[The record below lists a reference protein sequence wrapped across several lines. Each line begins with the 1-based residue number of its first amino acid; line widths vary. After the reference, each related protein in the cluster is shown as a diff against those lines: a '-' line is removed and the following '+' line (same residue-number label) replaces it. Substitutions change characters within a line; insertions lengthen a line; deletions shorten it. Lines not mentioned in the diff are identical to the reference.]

1 MSIADSG
8 RRTASRLT
16 AAAILA
22 LMGSMPVISAAQGA
36 APQANAPAGEATLA
50 GRIVDQTGAAVPG
63 VDVWIGQTGDTQGRR
78 TVTDASGAYQLQRLA
93 AGDYV
98 VQTRLP
104 GFASTR
110 AVVTVP
116 ATGRVEHSLQL
127 DLGSLMETITV
138 VGTRDTSR
146 PPRDPVTRPA
156 PTRQEFSAPK
166 ILKDL
171 PPAPTGVPIRVGGAI
186 KAPAKVADVRPVYPA
201 AAQAAGREGWVVLN
215 AVIDTQGL
223 VKTVTP
229 AQASETDLTTA
240 AMAAVK
246 QWKFTPTLLNGAP
259 SEVQMM
265 VAVNFVLK

>member
-1 MSIADSG
+1 MSNVNPGGWAAL
-8 RRTASRLT
+8 RRPTAFALM
-16 AAAILA
+16 
-22 LMGSMPVISAAQGA
+22 LMGSMAVIGA
-36 APQANAPAGEATLA
+36 SQAPAPQANTQPGEAVLF
-50 GRIVDQTGAAVPG
+50 GRIIDQTGAVVPG
-63 VDVWIGQTGDTQGRR
+63 VEVWIGKAGDTQGRQA
-78 TVTDASGAYQLQRLA
+78 VTDGSGAYQIQRLT
-93 AGDYV
+93 AGDYA

-110 AVVTVP
+110 ATVAVP
-116 ATGRVEHSLQL
+116 ATGRVEHSVQL

-146 PPRDPVTRPA
+146 PPRDPVDRPA

-166 ILKDL
+166 ILTDL
-171 PPAPTGVPIRVGGAI
+171 PPTPTGVPVRVGGAI

-215 AVIDTQGL
+215 AVIDTQGV

-229 AQASETDLTTA
+229 AATSESDLISA
-240 AMAAVK
+240 AIAAVK